1 MSIRRKTCETT
12 SLLYEAALKT
22 NLTESEDGPSA
33 RPSNV
38 NPTAGVRMRETFGNS
53 VFISDSTKPG
63 GGIWV
68 AQNRDE
74 MLNSGLPQADQVL
87 EADYK
92 GVNGSQPN
100 AEGQAQVSA
109 AGPVGPASN
118 SYNGNSNVPSSR
130 NSVESGSQD
139 MLQNMQMSTT
149 NVNPNI
155 NTDMGIPM
163 QDPTQGGLAQQ
174 VLPGQ
179 EVCRIFS

>member
-1 MSIRRKTCETT
+1 M
-12 SLLYEAALKT
+12 
-22 NLTESEDGPSA
+22 
-33 RPSNV
+33 
-38 NPTAGVRMRETFGNS
+38 
-53 VFISDSTKPG
+53 
-63 GGIWV
+63 

-100 AEGQAQVSA
+100 AEAQAQVSA

-179 EVCRIFS
+179 EVCLKFS

>member
-1 MSIRRKTCETT
+1 
-12 SLLYEAALKT
+12 
-22 NLTESEDGPSA
+22 
-33 RPSNV
+33 
-38 NPTAGVRMRETFGNS
+38 MRETFGNS

-74 MLNSGLPQADQVL
+74 MLNAGLPQADQVL

-92 GVNGSQPN
+92 GVNGSQSN
-100 AEGQAQVSA
+100 AEPQAQVNG
-109 AGPVGPASN
+109 AGPVGPTSN
-118 SYNGNSNVPSSR
+118 GLSGNNNVPSSR

-139 MLQNMQMSTT
+139 MLQSMQMSTT

-163 QDPTQGGLAQQ
+163 QDSTQGGPAQQ

-179 EVCRIFS
+179 EVCHIFP